1 MILGLE
7 LIREERRVEGMVSM
21 GVDNTAAISAMHAI
35 KPGPSHY
42 IWDIIHQRLEM
53 VQHKHKGMD
62 LLVKWVPRHMD
73 IVGNDKADSEAKKAA
88 TVGSSSLH
96 KLLAPLRKTLPWSK
110 SATRQAYHQKVK
122 LWSQS
127 PRFNRMALIDLEF
140 SHTKFA
146 KLTRSISRNQA
157 SILFQLRLGH
167 VPLNTYLHRIK
178 KVDSPICQSCLQFRE
193 TVMHY
198 VMWCETHTIAR
209 RTMFN
214 AAGRD
219 ARNLGKLLSTTELL
233 PHLFQFIKLTE
244 RLRLSRER
252 NVEV

>member
-1 MILGLE
+1 
-7 LIREERRVEGMVSM
+7 
-21 GVDNTAAISAMHAI
+21 
-35 KPGPSHY
+35 
-42 IWDIIHQRLEM
+42 
-53 VQHKHKGMD
+53 
-62 LLVKWVPRHMD
+62 
-73 IVGNDKADSEAKKAA
+73 
-88 TVGSSSLH
+88 
-96 KLLAPLRKTLPWSK
+96 
-110 SATRQAYHQKVK
+110 
-122 LWSQS
+122 
-127 PRFNRMALIDLEF
+127 MALIDPEF

-157 SILFQLRLGH
+157 SILFQLRSGH

-198 VMWCETHTIAR
+198 VMRCETHTIAR

-233 PHLFQFIKLTE
+233 PHLFQFIKSTE

-252 NVEV
+252 NAVVWSDRTCYTYSYILLIIFYSHTFIRILLHAGSPLWATLRVALSSWVAHYRAEWSILGIIYSFVDVHHMVYHKGQ